1 MILGAVFVSV
11 LGTLLHFAYEFSGEN
26 YFVGLFTP
34 VNESVW
40 EHMKLLFFPMLVF
53 SLFSKEKLSP
63 ALMLGTL
70 SGTFLIPVLF
80 YTYTGILGFNVAII
94 DILIFYISVIF
105 AFYISYKSSQNKSFE
120 KYRGFLFSLVLIFTI
135 FFIVFSIFHPN
146 LAIFIKTS

>member
-1 MILGAVFVSV
+1 MILGAVFVSI

-80 YTYTGILGFNVAII
+80 YTYTGFLGFNIGFI

-105 AFYISYKSSQNKSFE
+105 AFYVSYKSSQNKSFE
-120 KYRGFLFSLVLIFTI
+120 KYKGMIFTLI
-135 FFIVFSIFHPN
+135 CILFVLFIVFTVFPPQ
-146 LAIFIKTS
+146 LPIFIAP